1 MEPLISTFKLHFF
14 PQPIQKAAVWLWLKC
29 FLCFVFLKSRCP
41 WCYYLCATLSCC
53 KETSK
58 LQQSSSSFQKTLG
71 NVYMF
76 SQVFTSLITLKD
88 IKNIS
93 CSAKSPL
100 KLPENWT
107 KSIIKLKR
115 NIIIHKLRAVV
126 TSTLP
131 DIKNLVTIQINQWNR
146 MGKSI

>member
-1 MEPLISTFKLHFF
+1 
-14 PQPIQKAAVWLWLKC
+14 
-29 FLCFVFLKSRCP
+29 
-41 WCYYLCATLSCC
+41 
-53 KETSK
+53 
-58 LQQSSSSFQKTLG
+58 
-71 NVYMF
+71 MF